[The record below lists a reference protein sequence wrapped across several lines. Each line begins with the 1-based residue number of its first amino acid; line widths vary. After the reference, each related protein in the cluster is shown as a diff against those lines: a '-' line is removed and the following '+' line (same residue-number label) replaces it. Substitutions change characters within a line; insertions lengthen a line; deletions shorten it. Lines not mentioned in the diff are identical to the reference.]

1 MIIVKKFHYGWIVA
15 AVCFIMV
22 FFSLGLFNL
31 TFGLYQVP
39 VTQSTS
45 LSRAQF
51 STVIT
56 FRMIVSAV
64 ICFFFGAI
72 NRRISLRKLASFG
85 MFSLSL
91 ALIIM
96 SKSSTPIM
104 FYLGGILGGIGLGFS
119 AGTAATAFINNW
131 FISHRGLVLGIVL
144 ASSGVGGAIFSKV
157 ISSFITTYGWRSSYA
172 FASVVMFSVAVI
184 VVLFIREKPS
194 DMGLAPIVSHDYV
207 APQKTNSDVP
217 GITVSEALRSPVLYI
232 LMLTFFLIGFI
243 DSPIYVAYPSRMS
256 DMGIAIAISSTLV
269 SAMQIFNASSKV
281 MLGLINDKFGV
292 FPALCICSI
301 CNLLGLV
308 IMLTARTPFQFALF
322 AVIFGISIPLENI
335 MTSFVVSRVFG
346 RKNANTFIGVA
357 YAFVAF
363 GAGISNPLMGKCYDT
378 FGSYDNMLYC
388 CLFIS
393 VLVSSTLIILVKR
406 SKFE

>member
-1 MIIVKKFHYGWIVA
+1 MVKLKKLHYGWMVA
-15 AVCFIMV
+15 AVCFVMI

-39 VTQSTS
+39 VTESTS
-45 LSRAQF
+45 LNRAQF

-64 ICFFFGAI
+64 LCFFFGAI
-72 NRRISLRKLASFG
+72 NRRISLRKLASAG
-85 MFSLSL
+85 MFMLSL

-104 FYLGGILGGIGLGFS
+104 FYLGGILGGVGLGFS

-144 ASSGVGGAIFSKV
+144 ASSGVGGALFSKV
-157 ISSFITTYGWRSSYA
+157 ISSFIVAYGWRSSYA
-172 FASVVMFSVAVI
+172 FASAAMFAVAVI
-184 VVLFIREKPS
+184 VAIFIREKPS
-194 DMGLAPIVSHDYV
+194 DMGLDPIVSHDYV
-207 APQKTNSDVP
+207 APQKVSTDVP
-217 GITVSEALRSPVLYI
+217 GITFSEALRSPVLYI
-232 LMLTFFLIGFI
+232 LMLAFFLIGFI

-269 SAMQIFNASSKV
+269 STMQIFNASSKI
-281 MLGLINDKFGV
+281 MLGSINDKFGV
-292 FPALCICSI
+292 LPTLCICSI
-301 CNLLGLV
+301 CNLAGLV

-322 AVIFGISIPLENI
+322 AVIFGVSIPLENI
-335 MTSFVVSRVFG
+335 MTSFVVLRVFG
-346 RKNANTFIGVA
+346 RKNANTFVGVA
-357 YAFVAF
+357 YAFVSF

-378 FGSYDNMLYC
+378 FGSYDNMLFC
-388 CLFIS
+388 CLLIS
-393 VLVSSTLIILVKR
+393 VFVSSTLIILIKR
-406 SKFE
+406 SKFK